1 MKNTLLG
8 SLYLSLA
15 SSIWGGMYVVVK
27 VVVDIVPP
35 LELVWLRYVI
45 ALIALL
51 MIGVIT
57 KQSWRVAKRDWLLIM
72 LIGLIGNTI
81 SIVTQEVG
89 TMLSSAQMGAIIT
102 STTPAFMV
110 LFARIILKEKITAKK
125 AISIVLA
132 TFGVC
137 VIVGNAQIDTS
148 NQLGGV
154 SLIIAAL
161 TWSLMSVLV
170 KRVPGH
176 YSQIVVT
183 SYSILVAIAF
193 LTPFTIGGLAKLD
206 FQAIM
211 QPSIWGGLLYLGVI
225 STACGF
231 LLWNRGLQK
240 LNASSGGLF
249 FFFQPIVGTF
259 LGWLLL
265 GEQIGLSFWMGTSLI
280 FIGVLLVIRD
290 DKPQEETIQVV
301 NKLES

>member
-15 SSIWGGMYVVVK
+15 ASIWGGMYVVVK

-45 ALIALL
+45 ALLALL
-51 MIGVIT
+51 IIGVIT
-57 KQSWRVAKRDWLLIM
+57 KQSWRVAKRDWLLII

-110 LFARIILKEKITAKK
+110 LFARIILKETITAKK

-132 TFGVC
+132 TIGVC
-137 VIVGNAQIDTS
+137 VIVGTAQIDTS
-148 NQLGGV
+148 NQLGGI

-170 KRVPGH
+170 KRVPRQ

-183 SYSILVAIAF
+183 SYSILVAVAF
-193 LTPFTIGGLAKLD
+193 LTPFTLGRLTKLD
-206 FQAIM
+206 FQAMM

-265 GEQIGLSFWMGTSLI
+265 GEQIGLSFWMGTVLI

-290 DKPQEETIQVV
+290 DKPQKETKNVL
-301 NKLES
+301 NE

>member
-15 SSIWGGMYVVVK
+15 ASIWGGMYVVVK

-45 ALIALL
+45 ALFALL
-51 MIGVIT
+51 LIGAVT
-57 KQSWRVAKRDWLLIM
+57 KQSWHVAKRDWLLII
-72 LIGLIGNTI
+72 LIGFIGNTI

-89 TMLSSAQMGAIIT
+89 TMLSTAQMGAILT

-110 LFARIILKEKITAKK
+110 LFARMILKEKITAKK
-125 AISIVLA
+125 AISVVLA
-132 TFGVC
+132 TVGVC
-137 VIVGNAQIDTS
+137 VIVGTTQIDPS
-148 NQLGGV
+148 NQLGGL

-170 KRVPGH
+170 KRVPGE

-183 SYSILVAIAF
+183 SYSILVAIAV
-193 LTPFTIGGLAKLD
+193 LTPFTIGRFTKLD

-265 GEQIGLSFWMGTSLI
+265 GEQIGLSFWMGTTFI

-290 DKPQEETIQVV
+290 EKPQKETI
-301 NKLES
+301 NMDHE

>member
-1 MKNTLLG
+1 MKNTILG

-15 SSIWGGMYVVVK
+15 ASIWGGMYVVVK
-27 VVVDIVPP
+27 VVVDIIPP

-45 ALIALL
+45 ALLALL
-51 MIGVIT
+51 IIGALT
-57 KQSWRVAKRDWLLIM
+57 KQSWRVAKRDWPLII
-72 LIGLIGNTI
+72 LIGFIGNTI

-89 TMLSSAQMGAIIT
+89 TMHSSAQMGAIIT

-110 LFARIILKEKITAKK
+110 LFARMILKEKITAKK

-132 TFGVC
+132 TTGVC
-137 VIVGNAQIDTS
+137 VIVGTAQIDTS

-170 KRVPGH
+170 KRVPGQ

-183 SYSILVAIAF
+183 SYSILVAIAL
-193 LTPFTIGGLAKLD
+193 LTPFTLGRLTKLD

-249 FFFQPIVGTF
+249 FFLQPIVGTF
-259 LGWLLL
+259 LGWVLL
-265 GEQIGLSFWMGTSLI
+265 GEQIGLSFWMGTVFI
-280 FIGVLLVIRD
+280 FIGLLLVIRD
-290 DKPQEETIQVV
+290 DKPQKETKTVFM
-301 NKLES
+301 E